1 MVRGRYPAKIKPK
14 LPSYLRGVK
23 LGCGW
28 FEDHIVGILNF
39 NKTLENIAKLSRD
52 DLDCIKKC
60 LDVIGEEK
68 MVSCEKVRTS
78 DRTAEEEKFIEDRKE
93 YQVGTVGMG
102 VDNVNHPP
110 HYNNSPAHCTCGR
123 RIECIDITRHYPFN
137 VGNAIK
143 YLWRA
148 DLKGAPIED
157 LRKAIWYI
165 NDEISKREQ
174 SK

>member
-1 MVRGRYPAKIKPK
+1 MVRGRYPAKTKPK
-14 LPSYLRGVK
+14 LPSYLRGAK

-28 FEDHIVGILNF
+28 FEDH
-39 NKTLENIAKLSRD
+39 
-52 DLDCIKKC
+52 
-60 LDVIGEEK
+60 IGEEK

-78 DRTAEEEKFIEDRKE
+78 DRLAEEEKFIEDRKE
-93 YQVGTVGMG
+93 YQMKTVGVW

>member
-1 MVRGRYPAKIKPK
+1 MVRGRYPAKTKPK
-14 LPSYLRGVK
+14 LPSYLRGAK

-28 FEDHIVGILNF
+28 FEDH
-39 NKTLENIAKLSRD
+39 
-52 DLDCIKKC
+52 
-60 LDVIGEEK
+60 IGEEK

-78 DRTAEEEKFIEDRKE
+78 YRVADEERFLEEAKKHPDWNRGKL
-93 YQVGTVGMG
+93 VAT
-102 VDNVNHPP
+102 DNVNHPP